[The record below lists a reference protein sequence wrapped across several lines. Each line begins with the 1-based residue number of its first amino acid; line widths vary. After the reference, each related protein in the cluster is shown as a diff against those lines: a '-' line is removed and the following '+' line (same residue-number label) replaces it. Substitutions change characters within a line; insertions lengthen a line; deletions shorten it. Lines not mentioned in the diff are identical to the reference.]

1 MDELSLLRTNR
12 RDFLKKSAGAAAL
25 FATGSVPFEAL
36 ARDSAVRLTILHTN
50 DVHSRIEPFPMDGSR
65 NQGLGGVARRAALVK
80 KIRQEQKNVLL
91 LDAGDIFQGT
101 PYFNL
106 YGGELELQ
114 IMSDMGYDAATMGNH
129 DFDNGVAGFAKQLPH
144 ANFPILVSNYNFEN
158 TELNGKTQPHKIFEK
173 QGLKVGVFGLGIELH
188 GLVNKKNYGE
198 TQYQDPVVKAN
209 ETASFLKNDK
219 HCDLVIC
226 LSHLG
231 YKYKDQKVSDQ
242 VLARSTR
249 NIDLIIGG
257 HTHTFMK
264 LPEDIMNLDGKI
276 TTINQVG
283 FAGINL
289 GRLDYFFDRE
299 SKHRKMVAAFYPVH
313 EHGMV

>member
-1 MDELSLLRTNR
+1 MKELLSSRIDR
-12 RDFLKKSAGAAAL
+12 RGFLQKSAAGAGLLALGSPFDSFGKDAA
-25 FATGSVPFEAL
+25 VQ
-36 ARDSAVRLTILHTN
+36 LTILHTN

-80 KIRQEQKNVLL
+80 KIRAEQKNVLL

-106 YGGELELQ
+106 YGGEVEMTV
-114 IMSDMGYDAATMGNH
+114 MSEMGYDAATMGNH
-129 DFDNGVAGFAKQLPH
+129 DFDNGLAGFAKQLPH
-144 ANFPILVSNYNFEN
+144 ANFPFLVSNYNFDN
-158 TELNGKTQPHKIFEK
+158 TELKGKTQPFKIFKK
-173 QGLKVGVFGLGIELH
+173 QGIKIGVFGLGIELS
-188 GLVNKKNYGE
+188 GIVNKKNYGDTVYLE
-198 TQYQDPVVKAN
+198 PIAKAN
-209 ETASFLKNDK
+209 EMASLLKNEH

-231 YKYKDQKVSDQ
+231 YKYKEDKVSDQ
-242 VLARSTR
+242 ILAKSTR

-264 LPEDIMNLDGKI
+264 VPEDIMNLDGKI
-276 TTINQVG
+276 TTVNQVG

-289 GRLDYFFDRE
+289 GRLDYFFNRDSAR
-299 SKHRKMVAAFYPVH
+299 RKMVASVYPVH
-313 EHGMV
+313 EYDLV